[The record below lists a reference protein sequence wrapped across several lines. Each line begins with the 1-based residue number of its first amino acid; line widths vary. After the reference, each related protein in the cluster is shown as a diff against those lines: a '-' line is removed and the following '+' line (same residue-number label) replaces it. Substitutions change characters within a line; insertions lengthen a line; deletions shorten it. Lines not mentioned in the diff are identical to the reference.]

1 MIKTGGVY
9 VDNGLKVIRSAIKGD
24 HQAFEQIVYTYEKK
38 VYNIAYQMFGNSHDA
53 SDASQEV
60 FIKIY
65 QKLNQFKFD
74 SAFSTWLHRI
84 SVNTCIDLY
93 RKKKRQNKDSFS
105 IDKDIATEESSV
117 SFELVDSGQT
127 PEEQILQ
134 NEQVSEVRE
143 AIQELKEEQKTI
155 IILRDIQGFSYEE
168 IADILDCNIGTVKSR
183 IARGRKSLK
192 EIILKKREQNSS

>member
-1 MIKTGGVY
+1 M
-9 VDNGLKVIRSAIKGD
+9 DNELKVIRAAINGD
-24 HQAFEQIVYTYEKK
+24 HQAFEQIVYAYEKK

-65 QKLNQFKFD
+65 QKLDQFKFD

-93 RKKKRQNKDSFS
+93 RKKKRLTKDSFS

-134 NEQVSEVRE
+134 NEQVAEVRE
-143 AIQELKEEQKTI
+143 AINALKEEQKTI

-168 IADILDCNIGTVKSR
+168 IAEILSCNIGTVKSR
-183 IARGRKSLK
+183 IARGRNSLK